1 MAKPIIVSLNGTESA
16 FDHAKVERKR
26 LYGERRR
33 VPLDA
38 DGEPCLK
45 SALTAD
51 GQYLLQS
58 GMTAQGY
65 FDEEGRWL
73 QKSQLVG
80 IGSDGEPL
88 QIQPSTLGLA
98 QALEPTPPG
107 TILEHTIE
115 AVYGLD
121 PLTVD
126 GALMTRLEAGE
137 VFKFGFN
144 YSADYHQES
153 AFLLKSTEG
162 VFCLVGVPFTVSW
175 SEPGKVADIAADEET
190 SDDLDFEMF

>member
-1 MAKPIIVSLNGTESA
+1 MAKPIVVSLNGIESS

-38 DGEPCLK
+38 GGEPCIK
-45 SALTAD
+45 AALTTD

-80 IGSDGEPL
+80 IGSGGEPL

-98 QALEPTPPG
+98 QVMEPTPPG
-107 TILEHTIE
+107 TVLEHTIE
-115 AVYGLD
+115 AVYALD

-126 GALMTRLEAGE
+126 AALQTRLDDGE

-175 SEPGKVADIAADEET
+175 SEPGKVNDVAADEET